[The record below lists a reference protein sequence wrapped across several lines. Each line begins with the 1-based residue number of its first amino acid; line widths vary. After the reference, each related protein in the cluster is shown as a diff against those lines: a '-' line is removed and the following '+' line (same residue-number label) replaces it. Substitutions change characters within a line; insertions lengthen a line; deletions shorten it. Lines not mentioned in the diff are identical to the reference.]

1 MITEKQAAA
10 ELLRRRRARASLL
23 PFIDY
28 THPSW
33 DSGEH
38 HAKICEALEDFLRRV
53 ERKESPRLAIFAP
66 PRHSKS
72 EIASKRFPAWVLGR
86 HPDWQII
93 ACSYNADL
101 ATDFGREVRNLVT
114 EDEYRA
120 VFPDT
125 ELAQDSKAAS
135 RWNTSKKGAY
145 VAAGV
150 RGGITGKGAHIAI
163 IDDPVKD
170 RAEADSP
177 VTQEGVWGWYTS
189 TLRTRLMPGGGILLM
204 LTRWHEQ
211 DLAGKALE
219 RGGWDVLK
227 LPAIRIEDGEE
238 KALWPEWYNL
248 EALRK
253 LRDEELPARDWSAL
267 YQQEPRTETGSYIKR
282 EWFGR
287 YDEAPE
293 RLSVYMA
300 SDFAVTAPREG
311 SDPDWTEHGVFGI
324 DSEGDIYVL
333 DWWGRQTTADEWIES
348 LLDLF
353 EKHKPIAWFG
363 EGGVIRRSI
372 EPFLR
377 KRMQERR
384 ALRRCE
390 WITSAK
396 DKATRGRAFQAR
408 ASMGKIW
415 FPQSAWADRLIDQCV
430 GFPGAT
436 HDDIFDAMSLMCLVV
451 DQAHAAIEAAPK
463 PRKRERYSA
472 KPERANTW
480 KTA

>member
-1 MITEKQAAA
+1 MTPADAAK
-10 ELLRRRRARASLL
+10 ELLRRRKARASLL
-23 PFIDY
+23 SFIDY
-28 THPSW
+28 THPAW

-38 HAKICEALEDFLRRV
+38 HAKICDALEGFLTAV

-72 EIASKRFPAWVLGR
+72 EIASKRFPAWVLGK

-101 ATDFGREVRNLVT
+101 ATDFGREVRNLVI

-120 VFPDT
+120 VFPGT

-177 VTQEGVWGWYTS
+177 VTQEAIWAWYTS

-204 LTRWHEQ
+204 LTRWHEE
-211 DLAGKALE
+211 DLAGKALKQD
-219 RGGWDVLK
+219 GWDVLK
-227 LPAIRIEDGEE
+227 LPAIRIENGEE
-238 KALWPEWYNL
+238 KALWPEWYDL
-248 EALRK
+248 EALHM
-253 LRDEELPARDWSAL
+253 LRDDELPSRDWSAL
-267 YQQEPRTETGSYIKR
+267 YQQEPRTEAGSYIRR
-282 EWFGR
+282 EWFER
-287 YDEAPE
+287 YDEAPK
-293 RLSVYMA
+293 RLNIYMA
-300 SDFAVTAPREG
+300 SDFAVTEPREG
-311 SDPDWTEHGVFGI
+311 SDPDWTEHGVFGL
-324 DSEGDIYVL
+324 DGDGGIYVL
-333 DWWGRQTTADEWIES
+333 DWWRGQTAADEWIDR
-348 LLDLF
+348 LIDLF
-353 EKHKPIAWFG
+353 QKHEPIAWFG
-363 EGGVIRRSI
+363 EAGVIRRAV
-372 EPFLR
+372 EPFFR

-384 ALRRCE
+384 TFRRCE
-390 WITSAK
+390 WISSTK

-408 ASMGKIW
+408 ASMGRVW
-415 FPQSAWADRLIDQCV
+415 FPRAPWADRIIDQCV
-430 GFPGAT
+430 GFPGVT
-436 HDDIFDAMSLMCLVV
+436 HDDSFDVMSLMCLAIN
-451 DQAHAAIEAAPK
+451 DAHPAIENTTR
-463 PRKRERYSA
+463 PRVRERYAA
-472 KPERANTW
+472 KPASSNSW